1 MSCAGRKMNR
11 SDKHF
16 KESVL
21 FAAAMAVFAFSIY
34 FIQQLVGFDKMNPG
48 ATPKTFSEVVTEW
61 PRLLGLAVA
70 FFLGTLWWRLSQKEK
85 ETFICSR
92 CQEPVDRETESDVQ
106 KEITCQKCGGKMEQI
121 EGYYDRH
128 PDRR

>member
-1 MSCAGRKMNR
+1 MNR
-11 SDKHF
+11 NNKHF

-21 FAAAMAVFAFSIY
+21 FAAAMAAFAFSIY
-34 FIQQLVGFDKMNPG
+34 FIQRLVGFDKMNPG
-48 ATPKTFSEVVTEW
+48 ATPKTFSEVLTEW

-70 FFLGTLWWRLSQKEK
+70 FFLGALWWRLSRKEK

-92 CQEPVDRETESDVQ
+92 CQVPGDREAETDGQ
-106 KEITCQKCGGKMEQI
+106 KEIICQKCGGKMEPI
-121 EGYYDRH
+121 DGYYERH